1 MSSLNLDTLQ
11 KWLDDGRIDPKNPI
25 TLKELLDS
33 RAVHGIKDGVKLLGR
48 GAESF
53 THPINIEVSRASAS
67 AIAAIEA
74 AGGKVTT
81 RYFTK
86 DSIRRFT
93 KPHLYADEDGVIPE
107 FKLPD
112 ASSRWDL
119 EYYRDP
125 AHRGYLSDQVR
136 KGQSPSLFF
145 KSLKQP
151 KVKGKAENKASM
163 QKQKAE
169 KAANRLF

>member
-1 MSSLNLDTLQ
+1 MSHVNLETLQ
-11 KWLDDGRIDPKNPI
+11 KWIDDGRLDPKAPI

-53 THPINIEVSRASAS
+53 THPITIEVSRASAS

-74 AGGKVTT
+74 AGGKITT

-86 DSIRRFT
+86 DGIRRLT
-93 KPHLYADEDGVIPE
+93 KPHLYMDEDGEIPE
-107 FKLPD
+107 YKLAD

-125 AHRGYLSDQVR
+125 AHRGYLSDQVE

-145 KSLKQP
+145 KSLKT
-151 KVKGKAENKASM
+151 KKAKGKTVSKASM
-163 QKQKAE
+163 QRQKAE